1 MLQGKINSNIIIIR
15 LKFKSSEVRLTV
27 SDARTTIA
35 DKIANLGGTYGIWAE
50 LTGCSLL
57 GIINLIILCIKCF
70 GSNRNYG
77 RK

>member
-1 MLQGKINSNIIIIR
+1 MLKEKIENNIIIMR
-15 LKFKSSEVRLTV
+15 LKFKSSVVKTTV
-27 SDARTTIA
+27 SDVRTTIT

-57 GIINLIILCIKCF
+57 GIINLIILWFKCF
-70 GSNRNYG
+70 GRKKRYG

>member
-1 MLQGKINSNIIIIR
+1 MIKEKMNSNIIIVR
-15 LKFKSSEVRLTV
+15 LKFKSSEVRMSV
-27 SDARTTIA
+27 SDARTTIT

-57 GIINLIILCIKCF
+57 GIINLIILCVKCF
-70 GSNRNYG
+70 GSNKIFR

>member
-1 MLQGKINSNIIIIR
+1 MENNMIIIR
-15 LKFKSSEVRLTV
+15 LKFKSSEVKMTV
-27 SDARTTIA
+27 WDVRTTIT

-57 GIINLIILCIKCF
+57 GIINLFILWFKCF
-70 GSNRNYG
+70 GKKKRYG